1 MTESG
6 KTSFK
11 VQKAIEKLHSSRE
24 VAEYIGNKIKSD
36 IRTKSGLLIPKDK
49 SISKNVIAIVKE
61 LVSYGFRCDINYIFN
76 KKKKFVFDIVVLPI
90 EQKIAIDYENVYER
104 SRFTGIS
111 INPKV
116 WEKNREAL
124 IRGWRVLR
132 YSNICIETKSGVSIV
147 VNDLKK
153 LIESN
158 E

>member
-61 LVSYGFRCDINYIFN
+61 LVSYGFKCDINYIFN
-76 KKKKFVFDIVVLPI
+76 KKKKL
-90 EQKIAIDYENVYER
+90 
-104 SRFTGIS
+104 
-111 INPKV
+111 
-116 WEKNREAL
+116 L
-124 IRGWRVLR
+124 
-132 YSNICIETKSGVSIV
+132 
-147 VNDLKK
+147 
-153 LIESN
+153 
-158 E
+158 